1 MKTYLAHWDDGS
13 ISIVTAKHE
22 RELFLILDTESSP
35 DNAKIYEIPTK
46 EFCHISTYV
55 KSFKNGNTQI
65 KIHSHEYKLKRFK
78 MNQDIVMV

>member
-1 MKTYLAHWDDGS
+1 MKTYLAHWADGS
-13 ISIVTAKHE
+13 ISIVTAKNE
-22 RELFLILDTESSP
+22 NELFLILDTESNP

-55 KSFKNGNTQI
+55 KSFKNGNTEI

-78 MNQDIVMV
+78 WNHDTVMV